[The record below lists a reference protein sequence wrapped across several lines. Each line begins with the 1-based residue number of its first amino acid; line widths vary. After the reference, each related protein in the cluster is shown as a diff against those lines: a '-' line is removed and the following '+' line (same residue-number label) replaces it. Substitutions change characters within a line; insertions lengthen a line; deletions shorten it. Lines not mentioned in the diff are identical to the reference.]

1 MKRLALIVG
10 GITLFGVEEAFAAI
24 TCTASPDC
32 ATLGYTD
39 TVGSCTNYVAC
50 PFDTSKVACLEKDC
64 TDYTLSSCPTGG
76 SCSVCQNSSGTKYKL
91 DSCNT
96 GYTLASSGTS
106 CTAKTC
112 SDYGY
117 STLSGNVCTT
127 RYSVQLG
134 AGTSYC
140 YGGCKTC
147 ATAAGCTTSISKI
160 CIQTACDDIC
170 YTSSTSSVS
179 GYGYGSCTCY
189 TKATCGTT
197 TVIYCPKL
205 AVCGDTVL

>member
-1 MKRLALIVG
+1 MKKIGLMIG
-10 GITLFGVEEAFAAI
+10 GISLLSAGASWAAI
-24 TCTASPDC
+24 SCTAAPSC
-32 ATLGYTD
+32 ATLGYTESS
-39 TVGSCTNYVAC
+39 GSCTNYVAC

-134 AGTSYC
+134 AGTGYC